1 MVAVMLAVSLIV
13 RADVTRHAAVGQ
25 ADLVIATDIARSL
38 LASADI
44 IFDWQDCNARGECP
58 PVPNGTVAIDVRLV
72 PAGRP
77 GHDDVC
83 GDVVRDPRPRLPV
96 VLIYLAAIDE
106 KVRRLR
112 FGPAGRSNPL
122 ISTLQR
128 GHLIGVTIAH
138 EIGHASGLA
147 HSGRGVMKADLGV
160 DDVLALR
167 QSHLT
172 FLEKDRARMKAALA
186 ATVILTGSR

>member
-1 MVAVMLAVSLIV
+1 MFAVMLTLSLVV
-13 RADVTRHAAVGQ
+13 RADVTRHAAIGEADVG
-25 ADLVIATDIARSL
+25 IARDIARSL

-44 IFDWQDCNARGECP
+44 VLDWQDCDARGECP
-58 PVPNGTVAIDVRLV
+58 PAANGGVSIDVRLV
-72 PAGRP
+72 TTGRP

-83 GDVVRDPRPRLPV
+83 GDIVRDARRRLPV
-96 VLIYLAAIDE
+96 VLVYLAAIDE

-112 FGPAGRSNPL
+112 LGPAGRSNPL

-138 EIGHASGLA
+138 EIGHAAGLP
-147 HSGRGVMKADLGV
+147 HSGRGVMKADLDV

-172 FLEKDRARMKAALA
+172 FLGRDRARMKAALA
-186 ATVILTGSR
+186 AVVLLSGSR